1 MKEKMKKSLQN
12 KQKEKPTISI
22 EKRYE
27 RAKIKKVQVSDCKL
41 QTGKIQQLAPAET
54 RSSPCHQKVLRWHK
68 NE

>member
-1 MKEKMKKSLQN
+1 MENRQREHRHVLHLKKI
-12 KQKEKPTISI
+12 KGGED
-22 EKRYE
+22 EE